1 MGKIDP
7 NKVPEGYEVDTDMFG
22 FPFLRRKYT
31 PLERKLSAAFSC
43 LFVIG
48 VLGFAIWFFA
58 RLLFD

>member
-1 MGKIDP
+1 MGKFDP
-7 NKVPEGYEVDTDMFG
+7 DKVPEGYEVDTDMFG

-31 PLERKLSAAFSC
+31 SLEWKLSAVFSC

-58 RLLFD
+58 KLLFD